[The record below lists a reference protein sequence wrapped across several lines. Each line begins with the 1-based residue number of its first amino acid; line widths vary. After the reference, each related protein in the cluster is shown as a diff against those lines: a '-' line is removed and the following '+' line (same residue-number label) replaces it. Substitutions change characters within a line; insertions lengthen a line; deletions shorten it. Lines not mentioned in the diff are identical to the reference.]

1 MIADATSTGEAPRPS
16 PADLYLAALTAH
28 EAGFCPVAVRD
39 DGSKRPVGDGW
50 ARWQRERPPSDLLR
64 RWFLVKGWPGFGL
77 LFGPVSGGAECLEWD
92 EAGAFPA
99 YCQRAA
105 EWGLTELVE
114 RVAAGYLEASPGGGV
129 HAIYR
134 TRVIEGNTKLA
145 QRPKR
150 PDEMRDPHDRW
161 KTTME
166 TRGRGGFAIVAPS
179 GSGTHPTGRPYVLL
193 RGGFASVVTI
203 SGEEREDLFALA
215 RSFDLRPKAGYSPAP
230 STAASSIGGRP
241 GDDYDARGDVLGL
254 LGRHGWV
261 IVAARGDELYLRRP
275 GKDRGVS
282 ATFGYRGS
290 RYFYPFT
297 SSTDFDPDR
306 GYRPFRVFAVL
317 EHDGDYRAATRAL
330 ARDGYGARRRPV
342 LVVPATLGRRPVVDL
357 TEEVRRAR

>member
-179 GSGTHPTGRPYVLL
+179 GSGTTRPAGPTSCSGA
-193 RGGFASVVTI
+193 ASPR
-203 SGEEREDLFALA
+203 SSRSPA
-215 RSFDLRPKAGYSPAP
+215 RSARISSPWPAP
-230 STAASSIGGRP
+230 STSDRK
-241 GDDYDARGDVLGL
+241 LGT
-254 LGRHGWV
+254 
-261 IVAARGDELYLRRP
+261 APRRP
-275 GKDRGVS
+275 RLLPRSGAGR
-282 ATFGYRGS
+282 ATTTT
-290 RYFYPFT
+290 P
-297 SSTDFDPDR
+297 
-306 GYRPFRVFAVL
+306 
-317 EHDGDYRAATRAL
+317 AATCW
-330 ARDGYGARRRPV
+330 GCWGAM
-342 LVVPATLGRRPVVDL
+342 AG
-357 TEEVRRAR
+357 